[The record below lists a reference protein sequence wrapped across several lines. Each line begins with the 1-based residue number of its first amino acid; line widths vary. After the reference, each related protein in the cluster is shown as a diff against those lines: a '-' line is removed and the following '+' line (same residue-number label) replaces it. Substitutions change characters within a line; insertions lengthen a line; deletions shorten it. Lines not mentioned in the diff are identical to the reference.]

1 MLQRTISAHHKRKPQ
16 RRDRR
21 VQEDRASTRT
31 HALLGIVP
39 EATPTFVDG
48 EVSSRNSIRRD
59 LVAAAATKTH
69 PGCNTVTLQTTNR
82 DARSPW
88 VGALPLLTGDRA
100 CHGGAAMQLAL
111 FQGAPTPARHTRGR
125 GRASARRRPP
135 AQHEV
140 RPLPQPPV
148 RATAEPVA
156 SEPGLSFARPVSE
169 PAAAPTPASAATV
182 AIERPTTPSE
192 CPPSAREC
200 PPVPVEDL
208 AAPLAALAVE
218 DHAGVEFDPHVDAD
232 LEVEVELEAEPEPAA
247 DRDAVAPFSKEHP
260 TRGKKLAPEVLTAA
274 EVRALIGACSK
285 RAITGIRN
293 KALLA
298 VLWRTGLRISEGL
311 DLMPHD
317 VDYERG
323 TVRVRFGKGLKSR
336 TVVFNDL
343 DCVPLLEDWLR
354 LRAELD
360 GVGQGA
366 PLFCTLVGTHVETS
380 YIRHLMPRLARR
392 CGLARRIH
400 AHALRHTHA
409 ADLAIAGVPVLAIQ
423 QQLGH
428 ASLSTTSDYLRRVG
442 VPLRMVGAV
451 RPTGGDGRTA
461 CW

>member
-1 MLQRTISAHHKRKPQ
+1 MES
-16 RRDRR
+16 D
-21 VQEDRASTRT
+21 
-31 HALLGIVP
+31 
-39 EATPTFVDG
+39 
-48 EVSSRNSIRRD
+48 
-59 LVAAAATKTH
+59 
-69 PGCNTVTLQTTNR
+69 
-82 DARSPW
+82 
-88 VGALPLLTGDRA
+88 
-100 CHGGAAMQLAL
+100 
-111 FQGAPTPARHTRGR
+111 
-125 GRASARRRPP
+125 
-135 AQHEV
+135 
-140 RPLPQPPV
+140 
-148 RATAEPVA
+148 
-156 SEPGLSFARPVSE
+156 PGLSFARPAAQ
-169 PAAAPTPASAATV
+169 PAAVPTPASAAAV
-182 AIERPTTPSE
+182 AAERPTTPSE
-192 CPPSAREC
+192 CLPSSSEC

-218 DHAGVEFDPHVDAD
+218 EHAGVELDLEASVELEPHVEVD
-232 LEVEVELEAEPEPAA
+232 LEVELKADPAVGRDEAALL
-247 DRDAVAPFSKEHP
+247 SKEHP

-298 VLWRTGLRISEGL
+298 VLWRTGLRISEAL

-343 DCVPLLEDWLR
+343 DCVALLEDWLR

-392 CGLARRIH
+392 CGLTRRIH

-451 RPTGGDGRTA
+451 RRDPAVGVAR
-461 CW
+461 W